1 MFFDIAQCALANVAV
16 ERYLVLTNALF
27 YSFFTENINNPVTEF
42 MSITYFHK
50 NYNSLVYPE

>member
-1 MFFDIAQCALANVAV
+1 MFFYIAQCALANVAV

-27 YSFFTENINNPVTEF
+27 YSFFTENINDSVTEF

-50 NYNSLVYPE
+50 DHNSLVYPE